1 MNPFIPPAIVLVLGE
16 GYDPFIPPAIVLLL
30 VDGYEPL
37 YPSNYSS
44 STWGRL

>member
-1 MNPFIPPAIVLVLGE
+1 MKPFIPPAIVLVLGE

-37 YPSNYSS
+37 YLSSYSS
-44 STWGRL
+44 TICVRL